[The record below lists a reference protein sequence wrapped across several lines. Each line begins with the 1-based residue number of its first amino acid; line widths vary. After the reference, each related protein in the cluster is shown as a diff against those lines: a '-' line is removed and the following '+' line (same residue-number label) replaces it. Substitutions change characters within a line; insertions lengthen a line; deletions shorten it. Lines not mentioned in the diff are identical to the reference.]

1 MISKNPRSRAAAGV
15 FFMAAFLLSAC
26 QIIRPETFLTPTFT
40 ATATDIPNTLEPSV
54 TPTSTETPLP
64 PYLGLTPKDV
74 DGIEIHVWHGQRDE
88 VKKELEFLTAKFND
102 ENKYGIKVYLSAELS
117 DIQLNDRILENS
129 TGGEL
134 PDMVISDSHWL
145 RLWQTEKIPLTN
157 LEDYIGHPIYGF
169 DALDISPVMDLMLAQ
184 EKYNGIQ
191 IGLPLWH
198 NPALLFYN
206 TTWAKNLGFSNPP
219 VTMNDFSEQIC
230 AAMDALNKDE
240 DVDNNGTGGW
250 ILSTTTETLMSWLV
264 NTAGVGSSLENFPQ
278 NTESDTFL
286 EISNWLR
293 DLFDKGCVWQSRVS
307 EPYDYFAQRYAL
319 LYSGS
324 FSDIQ
329 LQRRAFTDSKSTGSD
344 DWEVIAYPRMLD
356 NGKLREPQIYSS
368 AVSVGIF
375 TATAEEQ
382 FASWLFLSWL
392 MKDENLIELAL
403 TAEGWPVQDSQEV
416 DRAFKENANS
426 KIYQSLNL
434 RKYIRP
440 LQLSADWNISSLV
453 LADGFEHVFNAST
466 PYDKI
471 PDIWVQIQET
481 LSEIINRN

>member
-1 MISKNPRSRAAAGV
+1 MIAKNPRSWIVVSV
-15 FFMAAFLLSAC
+15 FGMAAFLLSAC
-26 QIIRPETFLTPTFT
+26 QIIRPETFPTPTLT
-40 ATATDIPNTLEPSV
+40 ATASDIPNTLEPSV
-54 TPTSTETPLP
+54 TPTPTETPLP
-64 PYLGLTPKDV
+64 PHLGLSPQDV
-74 DGIEIHVWHGQRDE
+74 EGIEIQVWHGQRDE

-102 ENKYGIKVYLSAELS
+102 ENEYGIKVSLSAELS
-117 DIQLNDRILENS
+117 DLQLNDSILENAA
-129 TGGEL
+129 GGEL
-134 PDMVISDSHWL
+134 PDIVISDSHWL
-145 RLWQTEKIPLTN
+145 RLWQAEKIPLTN
-157 LEDYIGHPIYGF
+157 LQDYVDHPDYGF
-169 DALDISPVMDLMLAQ
+169 DALGITPVMDPMLAQ
-184 EKYNGIQ
+184 EKYNGSL

-206 TTWAKNLGFSNPP
+206 RTWAQNLGFSNPP
-219 VTMNDFSEQIC
+219 ETMNDFSEQIC
-230 AAMDALNKDE
+230 AAMDALNNDA
-240 DVDNNGTGGW
+240 DIDNNGTGGW
-250 ILSTTTETLMSWLV
+250 ILSTKTETLMSWIV
-264 NTAGVGSSLENFPQ
+264 NTAAANSNLDNFPHQ
-278 NTESDTFL
+278 AGSDTFL

-329 LQRRAFTDSKSTGSD
+329 LQRRAFADNESTGSD
-344 DWEVIAYPRMLD
+344 EWEVIPYPRMTD

-403 TAEGWPVQDSQEV
+403 TAEGWPVQDSPEV
-416 DRAFKENANS
+416 NRAFKENANS

-440 LQLSADWNISSLV
+440 LQLSTDWNISSLV

-471 PDIWVQIQET
+471 PDIWMQIQET
-481 LSEIINRN
+481 LSEITNRK